1 MEQKMKIFVSVC
13 SAAALVLSLCASAG
27 KVPVMAG
34 QAMSLSGLTIPQGNS
49 AAPSPATPAI
59 SSSVPS
65 ISLPASMTSAN
76 QDTSEQSTD
85 SKSASTQPTI
95 TVAQTVNAVTS
106 FSDTAAFSTAQA
118 SKAIALINSV
128 LGNATLTTNQ
138 SAQLIQLRE
147 GLEQNR

>member
-1 MEQKMKIFVSVC
+1 MKILISAV
-13 SAAALVLSLCASAG
+13 SAAALVMSLCASAG

-34 QAMSLSGLTIPQGNS
+34 QSMSLSGLTIPQGNS

-59 SSSVPS
+59 SSSVLS
-65 ISLPASMTSAN
+65 ISLPAGMTSAN
-76 QDTSEQSTD
+76 QNTSEQSTD
-85 SKSASTQPTI
+85 SKSALTQPTI
-95 TVAQTVNAVTS
+95 TVAQTVNAVAS
-106 FSDTAAFSTAQA
+106 FSDTAAFSTTQA

-128 LGNATLTTNQ
+128 LGNATLTTSQ